1 MTGRFENTSYGGSN
15 SRFQT
20 TEWTKIVNS
29 KIGKSILAELYTKY
43 WRPVYSYLRRKGFS
57 NDQAK
62 DLIQG
67 FFSEKVLG
75 QQMLQ
80 KADRTRGKFR
90 TFLLTSISNYA
101 IDLNRRK
108 RPMKG
113 LDEKFEKPSDNDNPE
128 TEFHIA
134 WAKELLKSVLKELEA
149 ECRNHDKI
157 IHWEIFRTW
166 LLEPDI
172 AAGKVDMSV
181 ICANYG
187 IDDVNKAYNMI
198 SNIKG
203 RFRKIL
209 RRRMRREVDSDA
221 EIDSEINNFIQIF
234 SRSSTRY

>member
-1 MTGRFENTSYGGSN
+1 MAGRFENTSYGGSN
-15 SRFQT
+15 SQFQT

-29 KIGKSILAELYTKY
+29 TIGKSILAELYNKY

-75 QQMLQ
+75 QQLLQ

-101 IDLNRRK
+101 IDLNRKK

-113 LDEKFEKPSDNDNPE
+113 IDEKLEKPSDIDNPE
-128 TEFHIA
+128 IEFHIA
-134 WAKELLKSVLKELEA
+134 WAKELLQSVLEELEA
-149 ECRNHDKI
+149 ECISHDKI

-166 LLEPDI
+166 LLESNVAD
-172 AAGKVDMSV
+172 GKVNMSV
-181 ICANYG
+181 ICAKYS

-209 RRRMRREVDSDA
+209 RRRLRHEVDSDA
-221 EIDSEINNFIQIF
+221 EVDEEINKFIQIF